1 MDKLVDRPVQR
12 FEAAHIQ
19 WQPVLRTGAVID
31 QPATDAGAAK
41 CVFTGRLQ
49 GALQHVATHTAEKP
63 LINIAHKPLQIVAH
77 PAGTVYIKIEYLY
90 LSL

>member
-1 MDKLVDRPVQR
+1 MRIDQLVARPVQR

-31 QPATDAGAAK
+31 QPATDARAAK
-41 CVFTGRLQ
+41 CVFAGRLQ
-49 GALQHVATHTAEKP
+49 RALQYVSTHTAEKP

-77 PAGTVYIKIEYLY
+77 PAAKV
-90 LSL
+90 